1 MPIEPLWLPAHCLG
15 EGRGNGAWGTGHR
28 YSRFMTEDHTGGDP
42 LDLDSAVTVVTGA
55 TRGIGR
61 HVAGAVGRAGARVV
75 LVGRTGQETP
85 NAKLPGTLEE
95 VAGQLADEGIEVRT
109 VQADLSDVEA
119 TQRIVEDT
127 LGWYGRC
134 DVLINNAAFT
144 SNGPLFE
151 IPWRRWQTAFR
162 VQVVAP
168 LQLCQ
173 GFVPGMLERGAGR
186 VINVSSG
193 ASQALTPNLALYS
206 VSKLAME
213 HWGEYLHVEAGGR
226 GVSFNTLRIDR
237 LVETEGF
244 RYVLETQGEEIATA
258 GNGMASVMT
267 SAQAAEHFLWM
278 LAQPHD
284 WSGHTVGFED
294 ITALG
299 GPPTPVRP
307 ATSRS

>member
-1 MPIEPLWLPAHCLG
+1 
-15 EGRGNGAWGTGHR
+15 
-28 YSRFMTEDHTGGDP
+28 MTEHRTDGDLP
-42 LDLDSAVTVVTGA
+42 DLDGAVTVVTGA

-61 HVAGAVGRAGARVV
+61 QVASAVGRAGARVV
-75 LVGRTGQETP
+75 LVGRTGQDAP
-85 NAKLPGTLEE
+85 QAKLPGTLEE
-95 VAGQLADEGIEVRT
+95 VAAQLADEGIEART
-109 VQADLSDVEA
+109 VQADLSDAEA
-119 TQRIVEDT
+119 TQRIVDDT
-127 LGWYGRC
+127 LAWYGRC

-162 VQVVAP
+162 LQVVAP

-173 GFVPGMLERGAGR
+173 GFVPGMLERGTGR

-213 HWGEYLHVEAGGR
+213 HWGDYLHLEAGGR

-237 LVETEGF
+237 LVGTEGF
-244 RYVLETQGEEIATA
+244 HYVLETQGEEIATA

-267 SAQAAEHFLWM
+267 SAQAAEHFMWM
-278 LAQPHD
+278 LAQPPD
-284 WSGHTVGFED
+284 WSGHTVGFDD

-299 GPPTPVRP
+299 GPPTPARP
-307 ATSRS
+307 VVAEGP

>member
-1 MPIEPLWLPAHCLG
+1 M
-15 EGRGNGAWGTGHR
+15 
-28 YSRFMTEDHTGGDP
+28 
-42 LDLDSAVTVVTGA
+42 
-55 TRGIGR
+55 
-61 HVAGAVGRAGARVV
+61 
-75 LVGRTGQETP
+75 
-85 NAKLPGTLEE
+85 
-95 VAGQLADEGIEVRT
+95 AGQLAAEGIEART
-109 VQADLSDVEA
+109 VRADLSDVEA
-119 TQRIVEDT
+119 TQRIVDDT
-127 LGWYGRC
+127 LSWYGRC
-134 DVLINNAAFT
+134 DILINNAAFT

-173 GFVPGMLERGAGR
+173 GFVPGMLERGSGR

-213 HWGEYLHVEAGGR
+213 HWGNYLQLEAGGR

-237 LVETEGF
+237 LVATEGF
-244 RYVLETQGEEIATA
+244 HYVLETQGEEIATA
-258 GNGMASVMT
+258 GGGMAGVMT
-267 SAQAAEHFLWM
+267 SAQASEHYMWM
-278 LAQPHD
+278 LAQPTD
-284 WSGHTVGFED
+284 WSGHTVGFDD

-307 ATSRS
+307 DSTEPS

>member
-1 MPIEPLWLPAHCLG
+1 MHMADND
-15 EGRGNGAWGTGHR
+15 R
-28 YSRFMTEDHTGGDP
+28 TGGR
-42 LDLDSAVTVVTGA
+42 LDLDGAVTVVTGA

-61 HVAGAVGRAGARVV
+61 EVAAAIGRAGARIV
-75 LVGRTGQETP
+75 LVGRTGRDETR
-85 NAKLPGTLEE
+85 AKLPGSLEE
-95 VAGQLADEGIEVRT
+95 VARQLGDEGIEART
-109 VQADLSDVEA
+109 VQADLSDAEA
-119 TQRIVEDT
+119 TQRIVDDT

-162 VQVVAP
+162 LQVVAP

-173 GFVPGMLERGAGR
+173 GFVPGMLERQSGR

-213 HWGEYLHVEAGGR
+213 HWGEYLDLEAGGH
-226 GVSFNTLRIDR
+226 GVAFNTLRIDR

-244 RYVLETQGEEIATA
+244 HYVLETQGEEIATG
-258 GNGMASVMT
+258 GNGMASVMNP
-267 SAQAAEHFLWM
+267 AQAAAHFLWM
-278 LAQPHD
+278 LAQPAG
-284 WSGHTVGFED
+284 WSGHTVGFD
-294 ITALG
+294 AITALG
-299 GPPTPVRP
+299 GPPTPARP
-307 ATSRS
+307 VIVEGP

>member
-1 MPIEPLWLPAHCLG
+1 MADDDQTQ
-15 EGRGNGAWGTGHR
+15 GAT
-28 YSRFMTEDHTGGDP
+28 
-42 LDLDSAVTVVTGA
+42 LDLDGAVTVVTGA
-55 TRGIGR
+55 TRGIGKE
-61 HVAGAVGRAGARVV
+61 VAAAVGRAGARVV
-75 LVGRTGQETP
+75 LVGRTDQHTP
-85 NAKLPGTLEE
+85 QAKLPGTLEE
-95 VAGQLADEGIEVRT
+95 VAGQLADEGIEART
-109 VQADLSDVEA
+109 VQADLSDADA
-119 TQRIVEDT
+119 TQRVVRDT
-127 LGWYGRC
+127 LAWYGRC

-144 SNGPLFE
+144 SNGPMFE

-162 VQVVAP
+162 LQVVAP

-173 GFVPGMLERGAGR
+173 GFVPGMLECGTGR

-213 HWGEYLHVEAGGR
+213 HWGEYLHLEAGGH

-237 LVETEGF
+237 LVGTEGF
-244 RYVLETQGEEIATA
+244 HYVLETQGEEIATA

-278 LAQPHD
+278 LAQPAE

-299 GPPTPVRP
+299 GPPTPTRP
-307 ATSRS
+307 VTAQLP

>member
-1 MPIEPLWLPAHCLG
+1 
-15 EGRGNGAWGTGHR
+15 
-28 YSRFMTEDHTGGDP
+28 MTDP
-42 LDLDSAVTVVTGA
+42 DTAESPDLDGAVTVVTGA

-61 HVAGAVGRAGARVV
+61 HVAAAVGRAGARVV
-75 LVGRTGQETP
+75 LVGRTGQAAP
-85 NAKLPGTLEE
+85 HAKLPGTLEE
-95 VAGQLADEGIEVRT
+95 VVDQLTAVGIEARA
-109 VQADLSDVEA
+109 VQADLSDVVA
-119 TQRIVEDT
+119 TQRIVDDT

-162 VQVVAP
+162 LQVVAP

-173 GFVPGMLERGAGR
+173 GFVPGMLERGWGK
-186 VINVSSG
+186 VVNVSSG
-193 ASQALTPNLALYS
+193 ASQALTPSLALYS

-213 HWGEYLHVEAGGR
+213 HLGDYLHLEAGGR

-244 RYVLETQGEEIATA
+244 HYVLDTQGEEIATA

-267 SAQAAEHFLWM
+267 SDQAAEHFLWL
-278 LAQPHD
+278 LAQPTD
-284 WSGHTVGFED
+284 WSGNTVGFDD

-299 GPPTPVRP
+299 GPPTPARP
-307 ATSRS
+307 AGAERP

>member
-1 MPIEPLWLPAHCLG
+1 MGDARSG
-15 EGRGNGAWGTGHR
+15 GR
-28 YSRFMTEDHTGGDP
+28 
-42 LDLDSAVTVVTGA
+42 LDLGGAVSVVTGA

-61 HVAGAVGRAGARVV
+61 EVAAALGRAGAKVV
-75 LVGRTGQETP
+75 LVGRTGRDQP
-85 NAKLPGTLEE
+85 HAMLPGTLEE
-95 VAGQLADEGIEVRT
+95 VAAQLADEGVEART
-109 VQADLSDVEA
+109 VQADLSDAGA
-119 TQRIVEDT
+119 TQRIVDDT

-144 SNGPLFE
+144 SNGPLLE

-162 VQVVAP
+162 LQVVAP

-173 GFVPGMLERGAGR
+173 GFVPGMLERRGGR

-193 ASQALTPNLALYS
+193 ASQTLTPNLALYS

-213 HWGEYLHVEAGGR
+213 HWGEYLDLEAGGQ
-226 GVSFNTLRIDR
+226 GVAFNTLRIDR

-244 RYVLETQGEEIATA
+244 HYVLETQGEEIATA

-267 SAQAAEHFLWM
+267 SAQAAEHLLWM
-278 LAQPHD
+278 LAQPSG

-299 GPPTPVRP
+299 GPSTPARP
-307 ATSRS
+307 ATVEGP

>member
-1 MPIEPLWLPAHCLG
+1 MASSTWTGRWRWSPAPLEASAGKWPWRSGGPAHG
-15 EGRGNGAWGTGHR
+15 SSSSDAPAGTSPRRSYPGR
-28 YSRFMTEDHTGGDP
+28 SRR
-42 LDLDSAVTVVTGA
+42 S
-55 TRGIGR
+55 
-61 HVAGAVGRAGARVV
+61 RA
-75 LVGRTGQETP
+75 
-85 NAKLPGTLEE
+85 
-95 VAGQLADEGIEVRT
+95 QLADEGIEART
-109 VQADLSDVEA
+109 VQGDLSDAEA
-119 TQRIVEDT
+119 TQRIVDDT

-144 SNGPLFE
+144 SNGPLLE

-162 VQVVAP
+162 LQVVAP

-173 GFVPGMLERGAGR
+173 GFVPGMLERRAGR

-213 HWGEYLHVEAGGR
+213 HWGEYLHLEAGGQ
-226 GVSFNTLRIDR
+226 GVTFNTLRIDR

-244 RYVLETQGEEIATA
+244 HYVLETQGEEIATA

-267 SAQAAEHFLWM
+267 STQAADHFLWM
-278 LAQPHD
+278 LAQPAG
-284 WSGHTVGFED
+284 WSGNTVGFED

-299 GPPTPVRP
+299 GPPTPARP
-307 ATSRS
+307 VTIERP